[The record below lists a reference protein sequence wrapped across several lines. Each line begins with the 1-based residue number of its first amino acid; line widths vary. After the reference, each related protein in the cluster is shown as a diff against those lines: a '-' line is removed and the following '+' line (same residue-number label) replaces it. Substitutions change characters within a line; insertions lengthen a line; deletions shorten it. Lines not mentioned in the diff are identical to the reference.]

1 MSIPV
6 ASATESQW
14 VQMLAGHSVA
24 KGAAPAV
31 EGESSPADAVEE
43 AAPAQIERA
52 VKEVNAALESRSIG
66 LHFEVDKD
74 TDKVVVK
81 VVDRENGEVIRQ
93 IPSEEVLRVAK
104 VMGKAPGLLVS
115 QSA

>member
-6 ASATESQW
+6 ASAPESQW
-14 VQMLAGHSVA
+14 VQVLAGHPAA
-24 KGAAPAV
+24 KGATAAV
-31 EGESSPADAVEE
+31 EGTSSPADAVEE
-43 AAPAQIERA
+43 ATPAQVERA
-52 VKEVNAALESRSIG
+52 VNEVNAALESRSVG
-66 LHFEVDKD
+66 LQFEIDKD

-115 QSA
+115 LSA

>member
-6 ASATESQW
+6 ASATESPW
-14 VQMLAGHSVA
+14 VQMLAGHPAA
-24 KGAAPAV
+24 KGAAAAV
-31 EGESSPADAVEE
+31 EEPSSPADAAEE
-43 AAPAQIERA
+43 ATPAQVERA
-52 VKEVNAALESRSIG
+52 VNEVNAALESRSVG
-66 LHFEVDKD
+66 LQFEIDKD

-104 VMGKAPGLLVS
+104 VMGKASGLLVS
-115 QSA
+115 QRA